1 MAKRM
6 GLLIR
11 KDERVYK
18 ERNAEAHRDHDR
30 HTADQDQ
37 NVADWERVENIIRL
51 HVTHPSSTNNIAA
64 EGVVP
69 CQPRND
75 VNDGDRGKRP
85 GKHRDDVLL
94 CRLPHLCQDGDK
106 LHLTGGRKAEE
117 GKREEG
123 SSSKCHCQ
131 KLLIKETWHKH
142 DGKSCQRRNARTPQ
156 DKQ

>member
-6 GLLIR
+6 GLFIR
-11 KDERVYK
+11 KDERAYK

-37 NVADWERVENIIRL
+37 NIADWERVENIICL
-51 HVTHPSSTNNIAA
+51 HVTHPSSTNNIPA

-75 VNDGDRGKRP
+75 VNDGNRGKRP
-85 GKHRDDVLL
+85 GKHCDDVLL

-106 LHLTGGRKAEE
+106 LHLTGGRKAEK

-142 DGKSCQRRNARTPQ
+142 DGKSCQRRNARTLQ